1 MIYSVDQ
8 AYKGSQPHTVY
19 DPGLSSI
26 ERESARTIEE
36 SKTPTALNTL
46 PSPPAK
52 DVQFLGQLDA
62 KIFPDLQG
70 A

>member
-8 AYKGSQPHTVY
+8 AFKGSLPNTVY

-26 ERESARTIEE
+26 ERDSARTMEE

-46 PSPPAK
+46 SSPPEK
-52 DVQFLGQLDA
+52 NE
-62 KIFPDLQG
+62 
-70 A
+70 